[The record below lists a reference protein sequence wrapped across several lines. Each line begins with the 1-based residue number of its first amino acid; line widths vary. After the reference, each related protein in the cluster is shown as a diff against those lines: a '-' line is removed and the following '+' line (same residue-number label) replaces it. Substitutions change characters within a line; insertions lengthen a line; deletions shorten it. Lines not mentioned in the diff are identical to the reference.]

1 MKSKD
6 YWEKRS
12 AEQLIDL
19 LKDADN
25 VIKELK
31 LSYDKAIF
39 NINTSIEKLYG
50 KFAEDNRISVNE
62 AMKIIKGDEYREWR
76 MSMQEYLK
84 RIERGEE
91 PLQLELDVL
100 AMRSRI
106 NRLECLQA
114 EIIANATILAQDED
128 KTATKHLTDALESS
142 YNNTMY
148 EFYKDK
154 DPAVLDL
161 MNRHKVAISK
171 DSVKEILQIPWSGA
185 NYSTRIWKRKFNI
198 ANKVKEMVTRN
209 ILEGKSI
216 TNITREVAKE
226 FGAEYTNALKTLIH
240 TETAFVKSQA
250 DKEVYKK
257 LDVEEYEFMATLDRR
272 TSEICRKLDGKHF
285 KVDEAVPGE
294 NYPPMHPRCRS
305 TTIRYKPEKY
315 DTHTRMARDK
325 DGKNIKVP
333 LGMKYDE
340 WYNKYIK
347 ENEKQETKTPH
358 SNSNKAKSKKEEE
371 TLKEL
376 EKLKNTGLQEDD
388 YKAYMKLIK
397 NNSNVAKIYQT
408 YGDGVEEIK
417 LSKNSGSYSRL
428 KNVIEFSL
436 CNNEDR
442 GKYST
447 LAHEYGHFFDNKMKN
462 VYAHNELS
470 KLAEVVPEALL
481 PSREKLSSSDDFMK
495 SVRADKDV
503 LKKIGI
509 KKLREDLLTEDA
521 SSGVQDAIDGFFE
534 GAKNILGWGHGEKYY
549 NRQYNDISQFGKL
562 FSEDYDTKM
571 INAYKELEYD
581 VKSKKQMK
589 SMIRDF
595 ETASEIWA
603 NIFSAETCG
612 GKALDNVKKYLK
624 NSYNKLIEMIKKEVE
639 DEGSN

>member
-12 AEQLIDL
+12 AAQLVDL
-19 LKDADN
+19 LKNADN

-62 AMKIIKGDEYREWR
+62 AMKIIKGKEYREWR

-171 DSVKEILQIPWSGA
+171 DSVKEILQLPWSGA

-216 TNITREVAKE
+216 TNITREVSKE

-250 DKEVYKK
+250 DKEVYSK
-257 LDVEEYEFMATLDRR
+257 LGVEEYEFMATLDRR
-272 TSEICRKLDGKHF
+272 TSEICRGLDGKHF

-305 TTIRYKPEKY
+305 TTIRYKPDKY

-340 WYNKYIK
+340 WYEKYIK
-347 ENEKQETKTPH
+347 NGEKGNLPIINTDKQETKKEETK
-358 SNSNKAKSKKEEE
+358 KAKEKKENLSKDIEKKVE
-371 TLKEL
+371 DKKQAESKPKERKPTSDEL
-376 EKLKNTGLQEDD
+376 ETIEYYVSGDGMYINDYLRNRNTETTGPMDSEDKEFIRDLEKATDRKHSHKKLYRSVDASAVFGKITERQWDD
-388 YKAYMKLIK
+388 LREQLIYDMNKKAEPLIK
-397 NNSNVAKIYQT
+397 DAIGKEIEDKGFMSTTKDYNVA
-408 YGDGVEEIK
+408 VEFGYFTGADHPI
-417 LSKNSGSYSRL
+417 
-428 KNVIEFSL
+428 VIEFSNADKVKGFDL
-436 CNNEDR
+436 
-442 GKYST
+442 GKYMPDLNRRMEQEEVLLHNDARYLVKDIVGKDGGIHV
-447 LAHEYGHFFDNKMKN
+447 LA
-462 VYAHNELS
+462 
-470 KLAEVVPEALL
+470 
-481 PSREKLSSSDDFMK
+481 DF
-495 SVRADKDV
+495 
-503 LKKIGI
+503 
-509 KKLREDLLTEDA
+509 LTEKD
-521 SSGVQDAIDGFFE
+521 
-534 GAKNILGWGHGEKYY
+534 
-549 NRQYNDISQFGKL
+549 
-562 FSEDYDTKM
+562 
-571 INAYKELEYD
+571 
-581 VKSKKQMK
+581 KKK
-589 SMIRDF
+589 R
-595 ETASEIWA
+595 
-603 NIFSAETCG
+603 
-612 GKALDNVKKYLK
+612 K
-624 NSYNKLIEMIKKEVE
+624 
-639 DEGSN
+639 

>member
-12 AEQLIDL
+12 AAQLVDL
-19 LKDADN
+19 LKNADD

-50 KFAEDNRISVNE
+50 KFAEDNRISINE
-62 AMKIIKGDEYREWR
+62 AMKIIKGQEYREWR

-106 NRLECLQA
+106 NRLDCLQA

-128 KTATKHLTDALESS
+128 KTATEHLTDALESS

-216 TNITREVAKE
+216 NNITREVAKE

-250 DKEVYKK
+250 DKEVYNK
-257 LDVEEYEFMATLDRR
+257 LGVEEYEFMATLDIR

-340 WYNKYIK
+340 WYEKYIK
-347 ENEKQETKTPH
+347 NGEKGNLPIINTDKQETKKEETK
-358 SNSNKAKSKKEEE
+358 KAKEKKENLSKDIEKKVE
-371 TLKEL
+371 DKKQAESKPKERKPTSDEL
-376 EKLKNTGLQEDD
+376 ETIEYYVSGDGMYINDYLRNRNTETMGPMDSEDKEFIRDLEKATDRKHSHKKLYRSVDASAVFGKITERQWDD
-388 YKAYMKLIK
+388 LREQLIYDMNKKAEPLIK
-397 NNSNVAKIYQT
+397 DAIGKEIEDKGFMSTTKDYNVA
-408 YGDGVEEIK
+408 VEFGYFTGADHPI
-417 LSKNSGSYSRL
+417 
-428 KNVIEFSL
+428 VIEFSNADKVKGFDL
-436 CNNEDR
+436 
-442 GKYST
+442 GKYMPDLNRRMEQEEVLLHNDARYLVKDIVGKDGGIHV
-447 LAHEYGHFFDNKMKN
+447 LADFLTEKDKKKENSNNQLYKQAGN
-462 VYAHNELS
+462 AI
-470 KLAEVVPEALL
+470 VV
-481 PSREKLSSSDDFMK
+481 
-495 SVRADKDV
+495 DV
-503 LKKIGI
+503 LAAIF
-509 KKLREDLLTEDA
+509 
-521 SSGVQDAIDGFFE
+521 VQ
-534 GAKNILGWGHGEKYY
+534 
-549 NRQYNDISQFGKL
+549 L
-562 FSEDYDTKM
+562 F
-571 INAYKELEYD
+571 N
-581 VKSKKQMK
+581 
-589 SMIRDF
+589 
-595 ETASEIWA
+595 
-603 NIFSAETCG
+603 
-612 GKALDNVKKYLK
+612 
-624 NSYNKLIEMIKKEVE
+624 
-639 DEGSN
+639 

>member
-39 NINTSIEKLYG
+39 NINKSIEKLYG

-62 AMKIIKGDEYREWR
+62 AMKIIKGQEYREWR

-128 KTATKHLTDALESS
+128 KAATEHLTDALESS

-171 DSVKEILQIPWSGA
+171 DSVKEILQIPWSGS
-185 NYSTRIWKRKFNI
+185 NYSTRIWKRQFNI
-198 ANKVKEMVTRN
+198 ANEVKEKVMRN

-216 TNITREVAKE
+216 ANITREVTKK
-226 FGAEYTNALKTLIH
+226 FGAEYKNALKTLIH

-257 LDVEEYEFMATLDRR
+257 LDVKEYEFMATLDRR
-272 TSEICRKLDGKHF
+272 TSEICRTLDGKHF

-340 WYNKYIK
+340 WKKWVDSDYKENAYEALT
-347 ENEKQETKTPH
+347 ENEKRAIISYKSSESYKINEKLYN
-358 SNSNKAKSKKEEE
+358 NSNLTNHDK
-371 TLKEL
+371 
-376 EKLKNTGLQEDD
+376 
-388 YKAYMKLIK
+388 KLIK
-397 NNSNVAKIYQT
+397 NLDSALNKMPIYEGDLVRDLYFADRKALNEFVESHKVGYIKKYKSYISTTKADSYNDMANVKIYIKSSKM
-408 YGDGVEEIK
+408 GKDISSIGLDEEEVLYKRNTEFLII
-417 LSKNSGSYSRL
+417 SK
-428 KNVIEFSL
+428 
-436 CNNEDR
+436 
-442 GKYST
+442 
-447 LAHEYGHFFDNKMKN
+447 
-462 VYAHNELS
+462 
-470 KLAEVVPEALL
+470 
-481 PSREKLSSSDDFMK
+481 
-495 SVRADKDV
+495 
-503 LKKIGI
+503 KKI
-509 KKLREDLLTEDA
+509 
-521 SSGVQDAIDGFFE
+521 
-534 GAKNILGWGHGEKYY
+534 
-549 NRQYNDISQFGKL
+549 NDVYHI
-562 FSEDYDTKM
+562 T
-571 INAYKELEYD
+571 
-581 VKSKKQMK
+581 
-589 SMIRDF
+589 
-595 ETASEIWA
+595 
-603 NIFSAETCG
+603 
-612 GKALDNVKKYLK
+612 
-624 NSYNKLIEMIKKEVE
+624 IEEVFN
-639 DEGSN
+639 G

>member
-1 MKSKD
+1 MKKMKSKD

-12 AEQLIDL
+12 AAQLVDL
-19 LKDADN
+19 LKNADN

-62 AMKIIKGDEYREWR
+62 AMKIIKGKEYREWR

-171 DSVKEILQIPWSGA
+171 DSVKEILQLPWSGA

-216 TNITREVAKE
+216 TNITREVSKE

-250 DKEVYKK
+250 DKEVYSK
-257 LDVEEYEFMATLDRR
+257 LGVEEYEFMATLDRR
-272 TSEICRKLDGKHF
+272 TSEICRGLDGKHF

-305 TTIRYKPEKY
+305 TTIRYKPDKY

-340 WYNKYIK
+340 WYEKYIK
-347 ENEKQETKTPH
+347 NGEKGNLPIINTDKQETKKEETK
-358 SNSNKAKSKKEEE
+358 KAKEKKENLSKDIEKKVE
-371 TLKEL
+371 DKKQAESKPKERKPTSDEL
-376 EKLKNTGLQEDD
+376 ETIEYYVSGDGMYINDYLRNRNTETTGPMDSEDKEFIRDLEKATDRKHSHKKLYRSVDASAVFGKITERQWDD
-388 YKAYMKLIK
+388 LREQLIYDMNKKAEPLIK
-397 NNSNVAKIYQT
+397 DAIGKEIEDKGFMSTTKDYNVA
-408 YGDGVEEIK
+408 VEFGYFTGADHPI
-417 LSKNSGSYSRL
+417 
-428 KNVIEFSL
+428 VIEFSNADKVKGFDL
-436 CNNEDR
+436 
-442 GKYST
+442 GKYMPDLNRRMEQEEVLLHNDARYLVKDIVGKDGGIHV
-447 LAHEYGHFFDNKMKN
+447 LA
-462 VYAHNELS
+462 
-470 KLAEVVPEALL
+470 
-481 PSREKLSSSDDFMK
+481 DF
-495 SVRADKDV
+495 
-503 LKKIGI
+503 
-509 KKLREDLLTEDA
+509 LTEKD
-521 SSGVQDAIDGFFE
+521 
-534 GAKNILGWGHGEKYY
+534 
-549 NRQYNDISQFGKL
+549 
-562 FSEDYDTKM
+562 
-571 INAYKELEYD
+571 
-581 VKSKKQMK
+581 KKK
-589 SMIRDF
+589 R
-595 ETASEIWA
+595 
-603 NIFSAETCG
+603 
-612 GKALDNVKKYLK
+612 K
-624 NSYNKLIEMIKKEVE
+624 
-639 DEGSN
+639 

>member
-12 AEQLIDL
+12 AAQLVDL
-19 LKDADN
+19 LKNADN
-25 VIKELK
+25 KLKELK

-62 AMKIIKGDEYREWR
+62 AMKIIKGQEYREWR

-84 RIERGEE
+84 RIEHGEE

-128 KTATKHLTDALESS
+128 KTATEHLTDALESS

-154 DPAVLDL
+154 DTAVLDL
-161 MNRHKVAISK
+161 MTRHKVAISK

-185 NYSTRIWKRKFNI
+185 NYSTRIWKRQFNI

-216 TNITREVAKE
+216 NNITREVAKE

-315 DTHTRMARDK
+315 DTHTRIARDK

-340 WYNKYIK
+340 WYEKYIK
-347 ENEKQETKTPH
+347 N
-358 SNSNKAKSKKEEE
+358 
-371 TLKEL
+371 
-376 EKLKNTGLQEDD
+376 
-388 YKAYMKLIK
+388 
-397 NNSNVAKIYQT
+397 
-408 YGDGVEEIK
+408 
-417 LSKNSGSYSRL
+417 
-428 KNVIEFSL
+428 
-436 CNNEDR
+436 
-442 GKYST
+442 
-447 LAHEYGHFFDNKMKN
+447 
-462 VYAHNELS
+462 
-470 KLAEVVPEALL
+470 
-481 PSREKLSSSDDFMK
+481 
-495 SVRADKDV
+495 
-503 LKKIGI
+503 
-509 KKLREDLLTEDA
+509 
-521 SSGVQDAIDGFFE
+521 
-534 GAKNILGWGHGEKYY
+534 GEKGY
-549 NRQYNDISQFGKL
+549 NI
-562 FSEDYDTKM
+562 
-571 INAYKELEYD
+571 
-581 VKSKKQMK
+581 SKKQNEEIRSAKEIVKGLPDISEIKTDEDIKKFAEKVIENMGIDASKIDIDIEEIDGASGYCGVSDDATENILHYSEYRLAKNDNRPMKYRIKTAFHEAVHLSANGLTWDGLVNDEVSDSWIMMEETFTESAANYLCSKYGIESKLVPSYPDLLGKILPKLKQVEKYSKCKTIDDFGEIALRDRMNGVGPNWKKLSEEISKKDIPKDYYTQYYDYIEDNKEELVNRFFESSKLPASYRKKVENDLEWAMK
-589 SMIRDF
+589 SDF
-595 ETASEIWA
+595 DKLPFGHRH
-603 NIFSAETCG
+603 IFFSVITCAMKEMG
-612 GKALDNVKKYLK
+612 VK
-624 NSYNKLIEMIKKEVE
+624 
-639 DEGSN
+639 

>member
-12 AEQLIDL
+12 AAQLVDL
-19 LKDADN
+19 LKNADN
-25 VIKELK
+25 KLKELK

-62 AMKIIKGDEYREWR
+62 AMKIIKGQEYREWR

-91 PLQLELDVL
+91 ALQLELDVL

-128 KTATKHLTDALESS
+128 KVATEHLTDALESS
-142 YNNTMY
+142 YNKTMY

-171 DSVKEILQIPWSGA
+171 DYVKEILQIPWSGA
-185 NYSTRIWKRKFNI
+185 NYSTRIWKRQFNI
-198 ANKVKEMVTRN
+198 AHKVKEMVTRN

-315 DTHTRMARDK
+315 DTRTRMARDK

-340 WYNKYIK
+340 WYEKYIK
-347 ENEKQETKTPH
+347 NGEKGNLPIINTDKQETKKEETK
-358 SNSNKAKSKKEEE
+358 KAKEKKENLSKDIEKKVE
-371 TLKEL
+371 DKKQAESKPKERKPTSDEL
-376 EKLKNTGLQEDD
+376 ETIEYYVSGDGMYINDYLRNRNTETMGPMDSEDKEFIRDLEKATDRKHSHKKLYRSVDASAVFGKITERQWDD
-388 YKAYMKLIK
+388 LREQLIYDMNKKAEPLIK
-397 NNSNVAKIYQT
+397 DAIGKEIEDKGFMSTTKDYNVA
-408 YGDGVEEIK
+408 VEFGYFTGADHPI
-417 LSKNSGSYSRL
+417 
-428 KNVIEFSL
+428 VIEFSNADKVKGFDL
-436 CNNEDR
+436 
-442 GKYST
+442 GKYMPDLNRRMEQEEVLLHNDARYLVKDIVGKDGGIHV
-447 LAHEYGHFFDNKMKN
+447 LA
-462 VYAHNELS
+462 
-470 KLAEVVPEALL
+470 
-481 PSREKLSSSDDFMK
+481 DF
-495 SVRADKDV
+495 
-503 LKKIGI
+503 
-509 KKLREDLLTEDA
+509 LTEKD
-521 SSGVQDAIDGFFE
+521 
-534 GAKNILGWGHGEKYY
+534 
-549 NRQYNDISQFGKL
+549 
-562 FSEDYDTKM
+562 
-571 INAYKELEYD
+571 
-581 VKSKKQMK
+581 KKK
-589 SMIRDF
+589 R
-595 ETASEIWA
+595 
-603 NIFSAETCG
+603 
-612 GKALDNVKKYLK
+612 K
-624 NSYNKLIEMIKKEVE
+624 
-639 DEGSN
+639 

>member
-1 MKSKD
+1 MKSRD

-12 AEQLIDL
+12 AAQLVDL
-19 LKDADN
+19 LKSADD

-62 AMKIIKGDEYREWR
+62 AMKIIKGQEYREWR

-128 KTATKHLTDALESS
+128 KVATEHLTDALESS
-142 YNNTMY
+142 YNDTMY

-154 DPAVLDL
+154 DTAVLDL

-185 NYSTRIWKRKFNI
+185 NYSTRIWKRQFNI
-198 ANKVKEMVTRN
+198 ANEVKEMVMRN

-216 TNITREVAKE
+216 ANITREVSKK
-226 FGAEYTNALKTLIH
+226 FGAEYKNALKTLIH

-285 KVDEAVPGE
+285 KVDEATPGE

-315 DTHTRMARDK
+315 DTHTRIARDK

-340 WYNKYIK
+340 WYEKYIK
-347 ENEKQETKTPH
+347 N
-358 SNSNKAKSKKEEE
+358 
-371 TLKEL
+371 
-376 EKLKNTGLQEDD
+376 
-388 YKAYMKLIK
+388 
-397 NNSNVAKIYQT
+397 
-408 YGDGVEEIK
+408 
-417 LSKNSGSYSRL
+417 
-428 KNVIEFSL
+428 
-436 CNNEDR
+436 
-442 GKYST
+442 
-447 LAHEYGHFFDNKMKN
+447 
-462 VYAHNELS
+462 
-470 KLAEVVPEALL
+470 
-481 PSREKLSSSDDFMK
+481 
-495 SVRADKDV
+495 
-503 LKKIGI
+503 
-509 KKLREDLLTEDA
+509 
-521 SSGVQDAIDGFFE
+521 
-534 GAKNILGWGHGEKYY
+534 
-549 NRQYNDISQFGKL
+549 
-562 FSEDYDTKM
+562 
-571 INAYKELEYD
+571 
-581 VKSKKQMK
+581 
-589 SMIRDF
+589 
-595 ETASEIWA
+595 
-603 NIFSAETCG
+603 
-612 GKALDNVKKYLK
+612 
-624 NSYNKLIEMIKKEVE
+624 
-639 DEGSN
+639 